1 MFWECAE
8 CDLAFVPPEFHL
20 SESDEV
26 ERYLMHENDPADSGY
41 RRFLSR
47 LWDVLRPRL
56 SVGDA
61 GLDFGCGPGPALAQM
76 MREDGYEV
84 SLYDPYF
91 FPDRSALDQRYD
103 FVTCTETAEH
113 LRAPM
118 ETFRLIDS
126 LLAPGG
132 WLGVMTGMLEDRAE
146 FASWYYQ
153 RDPTH
158 VAFYTKRTMSWLA
171 ETMGWNVEFPAPN
184 VTLFSKQRE

>member
-56 SVGDA
+56 SVADT

-132 WLGVMTGMLEDRAE
+132 QLGVMTGMLEDREE

>member
-26 ERYLMHENDPADSGY
+26 ERYLMHENDPANSGY

-84 SLYDPYF
+84 RVYDPYF

-113 LRAPM
+113 LRTPM
-118 ETFRLIDS
+118 ATFRLIDS

-132 WLGVMTGMLEDRAE
+132 RLGVMTGMLEDRAE

-171 ETMGWNVEFPAPN
+171 ETMGWSVEFPAPN